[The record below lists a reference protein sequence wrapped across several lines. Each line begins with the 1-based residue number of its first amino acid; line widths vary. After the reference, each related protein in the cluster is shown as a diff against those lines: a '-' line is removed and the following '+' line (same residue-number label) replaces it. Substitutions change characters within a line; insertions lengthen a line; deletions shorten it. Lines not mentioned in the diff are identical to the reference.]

1 MKKLLCMIL
10 AFLLVACSMSAVI
23 TSYADDSVNLLANAT
38 NANGDI
44 TWDSDIDVRSNS
56 IDSTSDSV
64 YGGHTWT
71 FGLGNTD
78 HKTEDYERVYIKAYG
93 LKAGTNYDFSYVY
106 QKDYKFAIDSIK
118 DANGNVA
125 DFTTPNTF
133 NLTEKTRSYKV
144 STNVTVPVDGDYT
157 ITLKTGKCASMR
169 ASDCAWDVVILSDLR
184 LFKGVALE
192 DETINRLKDATY
204 ANGDVSWTTT
214 TNVADRIGDI
224 GAWGSNDNTSNS
236 VNGGYSWTFG
246 LGDGKVGGD
255 NTYTT
260 SEYKETYAYVY
271 IKAKGLTANT
281 RYDFSFIYQRDFSIV
296 LDKITDKNGTNVE
309 LEIPTTDNSIS
320 GGVRARQ
327 VSTTFKAP
335 VDGDYTITLKTNRT
349 MTTPGCEWS
358 RVILSDLVLIKS
370 NAAQRVKAEV
380 QVSGNGDAT
389 VSNANPSIGT
399 EVTYTAIPWLGEEF
413 LGWYN
418 GDEKVSD
425 NKELT
430 FSVTGKIT
438 LTAKFTSVSLNVLA
452 GKKASDWTGYQWAK
466 IQDSTESKN
475 GGKGYLVNDAMWQS
489 MYTKVTLK
497 PNTEYKFSFNW
508 KAVSNTSGPTFPG
521 AIKVYSAS
529 AADIEDR
536 ATNWQDG
543 DYKPKSGND
552 LEQGGGYATEDI
564 AKTYQWQNL
573 STGFT
578 TTSDTEYNVVILFD
592 ISGSP
597 NKQAINVSDFI
608 LEEAN
613 PSEQPEQL
621 TDITNLDASAW
632 VGYQWS
638 KIENSTES
646 KNGGKGYLVKEAMY
660 QNMYTHLT
668 LKPNTKY
675 NLSFAWKSVAN
686 SVGVVF
692 PNYTVVV
699 SDKDINIDDRANW
712 SESDFKYGNFDLE
725 KGGNFDVK
733 DAAETLE
740 WQSTTVSFD
749 TKEDSK
755 YSFLIHFQANGN
767 GHQQIYVS
775 DFKLEEVGSVGGDT
789 PPAHTELSQK
799 AASEWRGVRWPK
811 ISDSTDSKNGGKA
824 YLLESIMSQNINTT
838 LSLKANTK
846 YKVSFNWKA
855 VANDKGLVYLQ
866 NASIYSSKSGN
877 PELPA
882 TNESDPN
889 WGAACNYKFE
899 SWNDYTP
906 IYLPDVG
913 YRNLIDNNS
922 VSNPNGNSATDDSV
936 LMAWNE
942 YSANF
947 TTTSDLEYYFFVNF
961 GLKGANGK
969 QSAIVSDFKLE
980 ELGPAE
986 GGDNEETAEN
996 LAASYN
1002 SASGHV
1008 SWTDNGGTHFVDS
1021 ISDLDGGYS
1030 WGFGMPNSDINTNP
1044 VYVTIKTDALKAGN
1058 KYEFSFVYQKDFI
1071 ILFDSIDNGA
1081 EIFKEAEDV
1090 KLLEGDRAHRVTFRF
1105 TATKDGAHNIKLK
1118 MGKGLNNQN
1127 CQWSH
1132 VVLCDLKLFDITN
1145 RVYGV
1150 VKSELGG
1157 TITGY
1162 DAEYCTKG
1170 DEITLTAT
1178 PLSGNTFKGWFDEN
1192 NNLVSDKAVYKFTAE
1207 NNFNYIARYDG
1218 TNIPNG
1224 EWLSLHGMDGTF
1236 ENGSMPGW
1244 KAEDRDRGDDTS
1256 WAIFDRST
1264 DMAYN
1269 GNYSLR
1275 ARARYRTS
1283 FFNFTDLKKGT
1294 NYHLSFYV
1302 NDPDKYI
1309 VKPNED
1315 AEKSEYNEEALI
1327 ARFEVRTGATTVY
1340 SAGNTSNPQV
1350 VGGSGWYKIDIYF
1363 NSGDNTEA
1371 EWSFYYTDK
1380 DYCPIE
1386 YIYLDD
1392 ISLVEYTSNNF
1403 ENGNFENGA
1412 APWRGDFTVENGVG
1426 KGKSFYQ
1433 NLNVGTNSLYTVT
1446 FKAKGK
1452 GVAGAA
1458 LINTNDFDVT
1468 NYVSSQ
1474 SAVNV
1479 DSADFKTYTFEVFS
1493 SIHPDVSLFF
1503 KALEGELEVDDVVV
1517 IKAADRGNAV
1527 IDKIDFESERFALHV
1542 KSDVFEI
1549 YNGSNGDANVHSGT
1563 KSLRFNSANAKD
1575 GIEYIL
1581 EDAFVSAQ
1589 VSPKMNYRLI
1599 LYYKTTKGNTLYIA
1613 PEYMPG
1619 DDVTVEYTAADNG
1632 WTKVDFMFNKLT
1644 ASNVKVIIGNVLGKT
1659 KADFYIDDITL
1670 SITPPIVIE
1679 TNSENKYCEW
1689 PLNVLNNQGFE
1700 DKITNNDW
1708 AKLPSS
1714 AEVRTDKGAAGD
1726 NYLRIKA
1733 GTKYVLP
1740 VTVSGGENYYFSIS
1754 TRLGK
1759 NSSGFVAVTTN
1770 PEGTKFYS
1778 DIEGNVAS
1786 KIVVDSTKWSRDS
1799 FLFSTSETGIVYIVF
1814 VADKGYI
1821 DIDEVHLYKQQY
1833 GMDIDPNDHK
1843 KFIPYNYDNPD
1854 PSTVVLNGGDS
1865 TFSGNEE
1872 YLEESPETGDTRTA
1886 PATVLVITTFAAIIV
1901 LFTAKR
1907 TRKSFKG
1914 GKA

>member
-10 AFLLVACSMSAVI
+10 AFLLVVCSMSAVI

-38 NANGDI
+38 HANGD
-44 TWDSDIDVRSNS
+44 V
-56 IDSTSDSV
+56 
-64 YGGHTWT
+64 TWT
-71 FGLGNTD
+71 DRIDPKTNEGLIDNKDVSVFGGYSWGFGLGFGD
-78 HKTEDYERVYIKAYG
+78 VVGDKYEYVKIKANG
-93 LKAGTNYDFSYVY
+93 LTVGTNYDFSYIY
-106 QKDYKFAIDSIK
+106 QEDFIFAIESIK
-118 DANGNVA
+118 TDTGDNAA
-125 DFTTPNTF
+125 SFTTPIT
-133 NLTEKTRSYKV
+133 TTVVEKTRSYKV
-144 STNVTVPVDGDYT
+144 ATTFTAPANGNYI
-157 ITLKTGKCASMR
+157 ITLKINRDMR
-169 ASDCAWDVVILSDLR
+169 TSDCKWDKVVLSDLS
-184 LFKGVALE
+184 LIKVTEATNL
-192 DETINRLKDATY
+192 LKNATH

-255 NTYTT
+255 NVYTT
-260 SEYKETYAYVY
+260 SEYKETYAYIY

-296 LDKITDKNGTNVE
+296 LDKITDKNGANVE
-309 LEIPTTDNSIS
+309 LEIPATDNSIS

-438 LTAKFTSVSLNVLA
+438 LTAKFTSQSLNVLA

-521 AIKVYSAS
+521 QVKVYSAS

-592 ISGSP
+592 ISGSA

-621 TDITNLDASAW
+621 TDITNLDASDW

-686 SVGVVF
+686 SVGVAF
-692 PNYTVVV
+692 PNYAIVV
-699 SDKDINIDDRANW
+699 SDKDIDIDDRANW
-712 SESDFKYGNFDLE
+712 SDSDFKYGSFNLQ
-725 KGGNFDVK
+725 KSGNFDDK
-733 DAAETLE
+733 AAAETLE
-740 WQSTTVSFD
+740 WQEKTISFD
-749 TKEDSK
+749 TKADSK
-755 YSFLIHFQANGN
+755 YSFLIHFQADGN

-775 DFKLEEVGSVGGDT
+775 DFKLEEVGPVGGGDDDDDEEDT
-789 PPAHTELSQK
+789 NNLAADYSISSGNIQWTELSD
-799 AASEWRGVRWPK
+799 AWGS
-811 ISDSTDSKNGGKA
+811 
-824 YLLESIMSQNINTT
+824 
-838 LSLKANTK
+838 
-846 YKVSFNWKA
+846 SFQDNKSR
-855 VANDKGLVYLQ
+855 
-866 NASIYSSKSGN
+866 SIY
-877 PELPA
+877 
-882 TNESDPN
+882 
-889 WGAACNYKFE
+889 
-899 SWNDYTP
+899 
-906 IYLPDVG
+906 
-913 YRNLIDNNS
+913 
-922 VSNPNGNSATDDSV
+922 
-936 LMAWNE
+936 
-942 YSANF
+942 
-947 TTTSDLEYYFFVNF
+947 
-961 GLKGANGK
+961 
-969 QSAIVSDFKLE
+969 
-980 ELGPAE
+980 
-986 GGDNEETAEN
+986 
-996 LAASYN
+996 
-1002 SASGHV
+1002 
-1008 SWTDNGGTHFVDS
+1008 
-1021 ISDLDGGYS
+1021 GGYS
-1030 WGFGMPNSDINTNP
+1030 WTFGLANSNYDTAP
-1044 VYVTIKTDALKAGN
+1044 AYAMVKTHALEAN
-1058 KYEFSFVYQKDFI
+1058 HKYEFSYIYQGDFI
-1071 ILFDSIDNGA
+1071 MVYDSIDSDV
-1081 EIFKEAEDV
+1081 EIIKEVEDV
-1090 KLLEGDRAHRVTFRF
+1090 KLLEGDRAHRVTIRF
-1105 TATKDGAHNIKLK
+1105 KTTKAGVHTIKLK
-1118 MGKGLNNQN
+1118 MGKGMNNEN
-1127 CQWSH
+1127 CGWSN
-1132 VVLCDLKLFDITN
+1132 VILCDLNLQDITN
-1145 RVYGV
+1145 RVYGT
-1150 VKSELGG
+1150 VKTELGG

-1170 DEITLTAT
+1170 DEITIIAT
-1178 PLSGNTFKGWFDEN
+1178 PLSGNTFRGWFDEN
-1192 NNLVSDKAVYKFTAE
+1192 NNLVSDEAVFKFTAE
-1207 NNFNYIARYDG
+1207 NDFNYIARYDG

-1244 KAEDRDRGDDTS
+1244 KAEDREHGDDTS
-1256 WAIFDRST
+1256 WAIFERST

-1269 GNYSLR
+1269 GSYSLR

-1309 VKPNED
+1309 VRPSED

-1340 SAGNTSNPQV
+1340 SAGNNSNPQV

-1380 DYCPIE
+1380 DLCPIE

-1392 ISLVEYTSNNF
+1392 ISLVEYTSNTF

-1412 APWRGDFTVENGVG
+1412 APWRGDFAVENGIG

-1433 NLNVGTNSLYTVT
+1433 NVNVGTNTLYTIT

-1458 LINTNDFDVT
+1458 LINTKDFDAT

-1479 DSADFKTYTFEVFS
+1479 NSDDFKTYTFDVFS
-1493 SIHPDVSLFF
+1493 GNHPDVSLFF
-1503 KALEGELEVDDVVV
+1503 KALEGEIEVDDVVA
-1517 IKAADRGNAV
+1517 IKADDRGNAV
-1527 IDKIDFESERFALHV
+1527 IEKIDFESERFALHV

-1563 KSLRFNSANAKD
+1563 KSLRFNSANAED
-1575 GIEYIL
+1575 GVEYIL
-1581 EDAFVSAQ
+1581 EEAFVSAQ

-1613 PEYMPG
+1613 PEYLPG
-1619 DDVTVEYTAADNG
+1619 DDVTVEYTAAGNG

-1659 KADFYIDDITL
+1659 NADFYIDDITL

-1679 TNSENKYCEW
+1679 TDSENKYCEW

-1700 DKITNNDW
+1700 DKITKNDW

-1714 AEVRTDKGAAGD
+1714 AEIRTDKGSAGE

-1740 VTVSGGENYYFSIS
+1740 VNVSGGENYYFSIS

-1759 NSSGFVAVTTN
+1759 DSSGFVAVTTN
-1770 PEGTKFYS
+1770 PEGTKYYS

-1786 KIVVDSTKWSRDS
+1786 KIAVDSTKWNRDS

-1833 GMDIDPNDHK
+1833 GLDIDPNDHN

-1854 PSTVVLNGGDS
+1854 PSTVVLNGGDP

-1872 YLEESPETGDTRTA
+1872 HLEESPETGDTRTA
-1886 PATVLVITTFAAIIV
+1886 PATVLVITTLAAMV
-1901 LFTAKR
+1901 LLFTAKR